1 MLIFFCVIMHIITY
15 KNKILHKWFYTL
27 LDLYSNQK
35 KWEIISICI
44 RIVYEF
50 YIYKF
55 EIYFL

>member
-1 MLIFFCVIMHIITY
+1 MHIITY